1 MRKRRFSISEFV
13 IEKGLAMAGMASIAF
28 VILIMA
34 FLLRDALPILKT
46 QSLWSLLTGRDWYPI
61 SFPPKFGF
69 LPLFVGSA
77 LCTVGAVVIAIPLG
91 LACAAYLSEVA
102 PAAIRDTLKPT
113 VELLAAI
120 PSVVL
125 GFLGL
130 AVLGPALKWLSAVLS
145 NAITRPEWL
154 HKGLDMPTG
163 QCALA
168 GAILLAFMSLPTIV
182 TVAEDALAAVPRAMR
197 ENSLALGATKW
208 QTICGI
214 VFPSARSGLIA
225 AIMLGVGRA
234 IGETMTVLMVTG
246 NSPVL
251 PDLAVAYFRPV
262 RTMTAT
268 IAAEMGETAHYEEHY
283 YALFMLGLVLL
294 IITFGVNLIADV
306 AISRTPKDNA
316 T

>member
-1 MRKRRFSISEFV
+1 MRKRRISISEFI
-13 IEKGLAMAGMASIAF
+13 IEKGLAVAGSASVVF
-28 VILIMA
+28 VVLILA
-34 FLLRDALPILKT
+34 FLVRDALPILKT
-46 QSLWSLLTGRDWYPI
+46 QSLWGLLAGREWLPI
-61 SFPPKFGF
+61 SEPPKFGY
-69 LPLFVGSA
+69 LPLIVGSA

-91 LACAAYLSEVA
+91 LACAAYMSEVA
-102 PAAIRDTLKPT
+102 RPAIRDTLKPT

-130 AVLGPALKWLSAVLS
+130 AVLGPALKWLSAILS

-163 QCALA
+163 QSALA
-168 GAILLAFMSLPTIV
+168 GAIMLALMSLPTIV
-182 TVAEDALAAVPRAMR
+182 SVAEDALAAVPRALR

-214 VFPSARSGLIA
+214 VFPAARSGLIA

-246 NSPVL
+246 NSPVM

-268 IAAEMGETAHYEEHY
+268 IAAEMGETAQYGEHY
-283 YALFMLGLVLL
+283 HALFMLGLVLL
-294 IITFGVNLIADV
+294 VITFAVNLIADA
-306 AISRTPKDNA
+306 AIRRSPGDNA